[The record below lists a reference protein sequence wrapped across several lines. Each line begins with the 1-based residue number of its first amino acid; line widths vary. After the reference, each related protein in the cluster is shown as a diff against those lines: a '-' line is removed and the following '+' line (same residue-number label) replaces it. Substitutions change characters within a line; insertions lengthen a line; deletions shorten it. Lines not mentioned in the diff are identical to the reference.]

1 MRVVLGRVHGI
12 LFLLLGQASAWDVRL
27 PFFNA
32 LGATSSVPTVPTNT
46 APLEAP
52 VRTVLNRAVLLYDQ
66 LASLE
71 RGRTAPLDYDLT
83 DQLTQVIVT
92 LGQQVRYLEEPIKSK
107 PGMSIEQ
114 VLLWS
119 RLLDRLET
127 KMTLTRQKQ
136 TTASAVAATDVEAW
150 RALHQAAQLIEQAME
165 RKVPLA
171 QLHAL
176 VECKCVSLR

>member
-1 MRVVLGRVHGI
+1 
-12 LFLLLGQASAWDVRL
+12 VRL
-27 PFFNA
+27 PFFQA
-32 LGATSSVPTVPTNT
+32 LGATSSTVPTNT
-46 APLEAP
+46 ARPPLEAP

-92 LGQQVRYLEEPIKSK
+92 LGQQVRYLEEPTITK

-136 TTASAVAATDVEAW
+136 TTASDVATNVEAW
-150 RALHQAAQLIEQAME
+150 RALHQAAQLIEQAIK